1 MKLFLKG
8 SEITLKANGFK
19 KRKTILWKLSGM
31 PLHKA
36 EKATTQ
42 RKGRTIASQGQ
53 IKSFI
58 NYWITLMIWT

>member
-8 SEITLKANGFK
+8 GWNYFK
-19 KRKTILWKLSGM
+19 SQWVQKRKTILWKLSGM